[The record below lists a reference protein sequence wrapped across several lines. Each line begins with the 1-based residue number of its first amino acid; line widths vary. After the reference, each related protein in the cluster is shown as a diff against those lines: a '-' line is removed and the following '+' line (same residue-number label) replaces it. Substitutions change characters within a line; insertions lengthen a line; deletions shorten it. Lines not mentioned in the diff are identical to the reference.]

1 MDKFLS
7 FLKSL
12 PLVWRIVAFIGAVL
26 VSCAVVFSSCV
37 MFQSSASTDA
47 RGELDVSPSAHQRD
61 TVVCFPDSVS
71 GGLRCLAL

>member
-12 PLVWRIVAFIGAVL
+12 PLVWRIVAFVGAVL
-26 VSCAVVFSSCV
+26 VACAVVFSSCV

-47 RGELDVSPSAHQRD
+47 RGELDVSPSALQRD